1 MTHDMVLDLCGT
13 VTNFEHCHSLY
24 LSLSMLLGVIFFVLC
39 NTSRSNKVPFIKLK
53 LVKSKDIM
61 CPCKV
66 LHGIPQYI
74 WRALYMYKH
83 PSQKRGGILHLLPKS
98 GKGSYTSFFLCVR
111 SQGGIKHVPLL
122 KDRCKNTPH
131 TMADDLCM
139 FRL

>member
-1 MTHDMVLDLCGT
+1 MTWCSICVGPPPILSIATL
-13 VTNFEHCHSLY
+13 SIS
-24 LSLSMLLGVIFFVLC
+24 LSLNAAWGHLLVLC

-53 LVKSKDIM
+53 LVQSKDIM

-74 WRALYMYKH
+74 WRALYMHKH

-131 TMADDLCM
+131 TMADDL
-139 FRL
+139 